1 LNVASNMINLRSIRV
16 GLDKNA
22 EFFSEEQ
29 ASDYFSSEIAPRAE
43 SFQQLAEG
51 LLALIDVEEQLGIP
65 LDTLWYA
72 NKLKL
77 IQDERGKWY
86 DWVSD
91 REIEAIAERKQDI
104 LERVEREK
112 QQVSPRIRIKPIDY
126 RTAIKPID
134 YRNLI
139 RPKGAVPR
147 DPEDAARFNE
157 LKKIKARL

>member
-1 LNVASNMINLRSIRV
+1 M
-16 GLDKNA
+16 
-22 EFFSEEQ
+22 
-29 ASDYFSSEIAPRAE
+29 
-43 SFQQLAEG
+43 
-51 LLALIDVEEQLGIP
+51 EEQLGIP

>member
-1 LNVASNMINLRSIRV
+1 MNVASNMINLRSIRV

>member
-1 LNVASNMINLRSIRV
+1 MINLRSIRV